1 MDILGKSG
9 VPGNQILNK
18 IENEQPAE
26 QTSEEA
32 EKEAKAV
39 AEAIGLSNQFPA
51 LQGFSKPSDAMD
63 LGEGAPLV
71 KVTSAKSDYTS
82 GPESPSPTGGL
93 SPDETF
99 QGELRSPEL
108 DDLDSPELSEDEEER
123 QKSMATERKTSV
135 G

>member
-1 MDILGKSG
+1 MDILGKNG
-9 VPGNQILNK
+9 VPGSQILDK
-18 IENEQPAE
+18 IENQQPAG
-26 QTSEEA
+26 QTSEDA

-39 AEAIGLSNQFPA
+39 AEAIGLPNQFPA
-51 LQGFSKPSDAMD
+51 FQGFNKPSGAMD
-63 LGEGAPLV
+63 VGEGAPLV
-71 KVTSAKSDYTS
+71 KVTSARSDYS

-108 DDLDSPELSEDEEER
+108 EDLDSLELSEDEERR
-123 QKSMATERKTSV
+123 QKGMANERKTSV